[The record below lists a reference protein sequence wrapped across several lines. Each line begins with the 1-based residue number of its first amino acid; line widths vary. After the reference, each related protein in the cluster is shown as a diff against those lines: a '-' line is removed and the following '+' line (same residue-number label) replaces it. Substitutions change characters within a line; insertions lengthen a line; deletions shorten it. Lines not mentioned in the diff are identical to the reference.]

1 MAAKKPKKKQSIRNN
16 EYYDTQECFD
26 RLYRDSRQGKRFTKL
41 MGLITS
47 EDNIMLAYRSIKK
60 NKGSKTKGVNNSTI
74 VQMGEK
80 NPRELV
86 SYVQRRLQN
95 LRPHAVRRV
104 EIPKP
109 DGRLRP
115 LGIPT
120 IEDRIIQQ
128 CIKQVLEPICEAK
141 FYKHS
146 YGFRPNRSAHH
157 AIARAMFLA
166 NQTGFH
172 FVVDVDIK
180 GFFDNVNH
188 GKLLKQLWTL
198 GIQDKQL
205 LCVLSR
211 MLKAPIAGIGIPEK
225 GVPQGGILSPLLA
238 NVVLNELDWWIS
250 SQWETFQ
257 PRRRYSDPWG
267 HYRALKATGLKKV
280 FIVRYA
286 DDFKLFCKT
295 RSEAERIYIAV
306 QKWLME
312 RLGLEISPE
321 KSKIV
326 NLKKRWSDFLGF
338 KLKLR
343 PKGGKWV
350 VKSQLTEKA
359 LLKCKDTIR
368 EAIKR
373 IGRKPSTPSVMQFNA
388 TVLGLHNYY
397 KVATYVYTD
406 FDRIAF
412 DVRKCL
418 LCRTKRYRNSTG
430 LRSQAFQQF
439 YGDFRGKIFYVA
451 KLALFPINGIKTK
464 PPMCFSQDICSYT
477 EGGRAKIH
485 ALQNAVNP
493 RLLRQLM
500 ENPIQGASIELN
512 DNRIS
517 MFVAQHGKC
526 AISKEPLALGNMVV
540 HHITPK
546 QAGGGDNYANLIL
559 VTPDVHQLIHAKAE
573 ETVEKYLNKLKSC
586 KLNVAQLN
594 KLRELAGNCKIA
606 NR

>member
-1 MAAKKPKKKQSIRNN
+1 
-16 EYYDTQECFD
+16 
-26 RLYRDSRQGKRFTKL
+26 
-41 MGLITS
+41 
-47 EDNIMLAYRSIKK
+47 
-60 NKGSKTKGVNNSTI
+60 
-74 VQMGEK
+74 
-80 NPRELV
+80 
-86 SYVQRRLQN
+86 
-95 LRPHAVRRV
+95 
-104 EIPKP
+104 
-109 DGRLRP
+109 
-115 LGIPT
+115 
-120 IEDRIIQQ
+120 
-128 CIKQVLEPICEAK
+128 
-141 FYKHS
+141 
-146 YGFRPNRSAHH
+146 
-157 AIARAMFLA
+157 MFLT
-166 NQTGFH
+166 NQSDFH

-180 GFFDNVNH
+180 GFFDNVDH

-211 MLKAPIAGIGIPEK
+211 MLKAPIAGMGIPEK

-250 SQWETFQ
+250 NQWETFQ
-257 PRRRYSDPWG
+257 SHKQYKGPSER
-267 HYRALKATGLKKV
+267 YRALRATGLKKV

-350 VKSQLTEKA
+350 VKSQLTEKT

-439 YGDFRGKIFYVA
+439 YGDFHGKIFYVA

-477 EGGRAKIH
+477 EAGRAKIH

-573 ETVEKYLNKLKSC
+573 ETVQKYLNKLKSC
-586 KLNVAQLN
+586 KLNMARLN

>member
-1 MAAKKPKKKQSIRNN
+1 M
-16 EYYDTQECFD
+16 Y
-26 RLYRDSRQGKRFTKL
+26 
-41 MGLITS
+41 
-47 EDNIMLAYRSIKK
+47 
-60 NKGSKTKGVNNSTI
+60 
-74 VQMGEK
+74 
-80 NPRELV
+80 
-86 SYVQRRLQN
+86 
-95 LRPHAVRRV
+95 
-104 EIPKP
+104 
-109 DGRLRP
+109 
-115 LGIPT
+115 
-120 IEDRIIQQ
+120 
-128 CIKQVLEPICEAK
+128 
-141 FYKHS
+141 
-146 YGFRPNRSAHH
+146 
-157 AIARAMFLA
+157 LA

-198 GIQDKQL
+198 GIQDKRL

-211 MLKAPIAGIGIPEK
+211 MLKAPIAGVGIPEK

-257 PRRRYSDPWG
+257 PRRQYSDPWG

-439 YGDFRGKIFYVA
+439 YGDFHGKIFYVA

-586 KLNVAQLN
+586 KLNVARLN